1 MLKSGAR
8 TVYPDVVG
16 LGGQWCALLKP
27 FEYEKKERYHT
38 AVHVC
43 IKSINTDVT
52 DQDMSRVLQL
62 LVEGREEETLVK
74 ADAENTPAGRTA
86 LEMLTSFIESYNK
99 LCEEEDEGQGKLE
112 FPLSLALLQNTMVK
126 AERRN
131 ERETEEG
138 YNAILS
144 SAELD
149 NTTWAEIGD
158 LDRAMHDAISRYITI
173 DDWLSITR
181 TCKCLASFP
190 KPPSP
195 QVDYHLIRFSISD
208 GWMVDH
214 SGLAKTLPAVLEA
227 YRFMPSRNEALTYLS
242 CEFIHIKDIDQPV
255 IPLIQYPQ
263 SECEYLF

>member
-1 MLKSGAR
+1 
-8 TVYPDVVG
+8 
-16 LGGQWCALLKP
+16 
-27 FEYEKKERYHT
+27 
-38 AVHVC
+38 
-43 IKSINTDVT
+43 
-52 DQDMSRVLQL
+52 MSRVLQL

-149 NTTWAEIGD
+149 NTTWAAA
-158 LDRAMHDAISRYITI
+158 LQFSLY
-173 DDWLSITR
+173 
-181 TCKCLASFP
+181 
-190 KPPSP
+190 
-195 QVDYHLIRFSISD
+195 YH
-208 GWMVDH
+208 
-214 SGLAKTLPAVLEA
+214 
-227 YRFMPSRNEALTYLS
+227 
-242 CEFIHIKDIDQPV
+242 
-255 IPLIQYPQ
+255 
-263 SECEYLF
+263 